1 MTQSQRSSQMI
12 KMLKTLGYA
21 LGVCV
26 GVVCFVYCKNLY
38 NDGLVLREYSEHKV
52 MLVDTSTTSLTSK
65 SDVEVNTIG
74 FFVDEA
80 TGNRFRH
87 PIQDKLYRE
96 FEKGENKPIPMTLV
110 LNSDDMN
117 GFQLGQFLI
126 MAGGLGV
133 LIGGLVTL
141 FFTQRLFWI
150 TTFSTIGKITST
162 RYQ

>member
-1 MTQSQRSSQMI
+1 MI

-26 GVVCFVYCKNLY
+26 GVVCYVYCQSLY
-38 NDGLVLREYSEHKV
+38 NDGSVLLEYSERKV
-52 MLVDTSTTSLTSK
+52 MLVDTSATSLTSK

-80 TGNRFRH
+80 TGNRFRQ

-96 FEKGENKPIPMTLV
+96 FEKGENQPIPMTL
-110 LNSDDMN
+110 LLTSDDIS
-117 GFQLGQFLI
+117 GFQLGQFLV

-133 LIGGLVTL
+133 LIGGLATL
-141 FFTQRLFWI
+141 FFIQRLFWI
-150 TTFSTIGKITST
+150 TTFSTLGKITST

>member
-1 MTQSQRSSQMI
+1 MI

-26 GVVCFVYCKNLY
+26 GVVCYVYCQNLY
-38 NDGLVLREYSEHKV
+38 NDGSVLLEYSERKV
-52 MLVDTSTTSLTSK
+52 MLVDTSSTSLTSK
-65 SDVEVNTIG
+65 SNVEVDTIG

-80 TGNRFRH
+80 TGKRFRQ

-96 FEKGENKPIPMTLV
+96 FEKGENQPIPMTLV
-110 LNSDDMN
+110 LNSDDIN
-117 GFQLGQFLI
+117 GFQLGQFLV

-150 TTFSTIGKITST
+150 TTFSTIGKIPLT
-162 RYQ
+162 RHQ